1 MKRNIKVEGGSG
13 TDATGGFVI
22 PVVIDVSVQRFT
34 KLMRLYSTAVIL
46 NATSVSLEVRFDIP
60 FGVAPKIID
69 PIYPGQEF
77 PVPLHLAETGCI
89 RWRPLGESYL
99 WSEAYNMSS
108 IISQDV
114 RIGFLRS
121 FVCYPSHP
129 SSEAFRCCISVSDQC
144 LLPVGRSNR
153 VYSPIDADSEYAG
166 VARTSFLSEVE
177 TSFYHIDSSH
187 DLSITFQMH
196 GFRPSTLNYPRAESF
211 SAKAKFSGTKFS
223 ISEIIRFDPDFNDGP
238 LYVTMEKVMDAVS
251 GAREIFISVP
261 LLLFNCTG
269 FSLVLSIKSKGNSC
283 VIPSCYNLDEQNIL
297 IEKKDGLVV
306 VCPDQDIAAKG
317 EENLNLPSCRKVTA
331 CVFSPDPHSSSGE
344 VMVKLSRMLPC
355 VVENY
360 PKGSW
365 SAQFS
370 ILPQTGSTSVIVP
383 QPSLRSSGYVL
394 SVSAVAAPFSGTT
407 KIITFQPREL
417 LLCVRFDEPGWEWSG
432 CFLPEQLGE
441 SQVKVRNYMSGGV
454 SMMHVEVR
462 SADVSVGEEKIVG
475 STTANSGTNLILL
488 PHGDTAFMP
497 YRIDNHSREVTGCQ
511 FTAKRSWT
519 IQSCFLGCG
528 FTKPKCESFETVVH
542 PYTSSPYAWDESYYP
557 HRLIIEVPGERV
569 LGAYVIDEASA
580 HSLAYLPATSEKP
593 EKKLF
598 ISVHSEGAIK
608 VLSIIDSSH
617 HVLSDLKSLHVTQ
630 LKDKRKQ
637 TQKYES
643 FVNYKER
650 LSIDIPFLGIS
661 LMNSH
666 PEELLFAC
674 AKNTK
679 VNFVQS
685 FDQQHFSLQIA
696 SLQIDNQL
704 RTTLYPVILSFKS
717 NVVNQI
723 KFKDNSGSTSAHI
736 AASNLHEPV
745 FSLTV
750 AKWRNTD
757 ASLVSFESISL
768 SARLQSR
775 VLLLPTQ
782 NLLFSSALDFTDEAR
797 NIPIALMLLCLKKIY
812 IELFDMGPIK
822 LTLSFSST
830 PWILRNGVLTSGE
843 SLIHRGLMALAGVE
857 GAKIH
862 FKQLVLSHQMSSW
875 ESIQEILV
883 SHYKVTSLMTFR
895 TTVVNFNSAYLA
907 HFLFLRTL
915 INTVT
920 CIFIGDI
927 IMQVFGSAGVIG
939 NPLGFARSLGL
950 GIKEFF
956 SLPIWSVLQSP
967 SGLLTGMAQV
977 TTSLFSNTVYAIS
990 DATSQFTKAA
1000 HKGIVAFT
1008 LDDQTVTMTEWQQKG
1023 MSSHSKGVINEFLEG
1038 LAGVLQSPIKV
1049 AEKHGLPG
1057 VISGLAVGVTGLVA
1071 KPAASILEVTGKT
1084 AQSIRNQAVGTYVLT
1099 ENDMKLRDEMLV
1111 MCKSLKQCGQYAL
1124 ITRRLILVVSCS
1136 SLIELGRPT
1145 FEGVPA
1151 NPKWNIKSEI
1161 GMDSVILA
1169 DNDGDVVHIVGS
1181 GSDTLFR
1188 QNLQQKRK
1196 GKLWYN
1202 FDTPL
1207 PLVQTNL
1214 EFTSPEDADEFLR
1227 VVMCMIEWAKEQG
1240 WGSSHILHQ
1249 TNIK

>member
-1 MKRNIKVEGGSG
+1 MQLTSNGPLLEFLLRNSIIRSILNDNEIEGSVRCDLQVNYYNIDKVLWEPFMETWKFQLSMSRRHDERALFNKDIM
-13 TDATGGFVI
+13 TDINLESATHLNESI
-22 PVVIDVSVQRFT
+22 IE
-34 KLMRLYSTAVIL
+34 AVIL

-187 DLSITFQMH
+187 ALSITFQMH

-297 IEKKDGLVV
+297 IEKKDGLGV

-355 VVENY
+355 VVQNY

-407 KIITFQPREL
+407 KIITFQP
-417 LLCVRFDEPGWEWSG
+417 S
-432 CFLPEQLGE
+432 
-441 SQVKVRNYMSGGV
+441 
-454 SMMHVEVR
+454 
-462 SADVSVGEEKIVG
+462 
-475 STTANSGTNLILL
+475 
-488 PHGDTAFMP
+488 
-497 YRIDNHSREVTGCQ
+497 
-511 FTAKRSWT
+511 
-519 IQSCFLGCG
+519 
-528 FTKPKCESFETVVH
+528 
-542 PYTSSPYAWDESYYP
+542 
-557 HRLIIEVPGERV
+557 
-569 LGAYVIDEASA
+569 
-580 HSLAYLPATSEKP
+580 
-593 EKKLF
+593 
-598 ISVHSEGAIK
+598 
-608 VLSIIDSSH
+608 
-617 HVLSDLKSLHVTQ
+617 
-630 LKDKRKQ
+630 
-637 TQKYES
+637 
-643 FVNYKER
+643 
-650 LSIDIPFLGIS
+650 
-661 LMNSH
+661 
-666 PEELLFAC
+666 
-674 AKNTK
+674 
-679 VNFVQS
+679 
-685 FDQQHFSLQIA
+685 
-696 SLQIDNQL
+696 
-704 RTTLYPVILSFKS
+704 
-717 NVVNQI
+717 
-723 KFKDNSGSTSAHI
+723 
-736 AASNLHEPV
+736 
-745 FSLTV
+745 
-750 AKWRNTD
+750 
-757 ASLVSFESISL
+757 
-768 SARLQSR
+768 
-775 VLLLPTQ
+775 
-782 NLLFSSALDFTDEAR
+782 
-797 NIPIALMLLCLKKIY
+797 
-812 IELFDMGPIK
+812 
-822 LTLSFSST
+822 
-830 PWILRNGVLTSGE
+830 
-843 SLIHRGLMALAGVE
+843 
-857 GAKIH
+857 
-862 FKQLVLSHQMSSW
+862 
-875 ESIQEILV
+875 
-883 SHYKVTSLMTFR
+883 
-895 TTVVNFNSAYLA
+895 
-907 HFLFLRTL
+907 
-915 INTVT
+915 TVT

-967 SGLLTGMAQV
+967 SGLLTGMAQG

-1084 AQSIRNQAVGTYVLT
+1084 AQSIRNRSKTYQMGFRHFRIRLPRPLSSESPLKPYSWEEAVGTYVLT

-1214 EFTSPEDADEFLR
+1214 EFTSPEEADEFLR
-1227 VVMCMIEWAKEQG
+1227 VVMCMIEWGKEQG